1 MGAFIG
7 IIGFLGMIVT
17 IIMLIVRAIRKKPK
31 KIIVIVLG
39 ISFAFFVAGIALTPP
54 SSDQA
59 TGENISEKAKSEQ
72 TSAAITSESSTSP
85 TTQQQEEVNLS
96 QSDITPAFES
106 ACSDVGIDVKKI
118 KNWRRVDDW
127 YNGERYT
134 FTYENMG
141 LKVYFNYD
149 GSVNS
154 INIGNTTDIK
164 LYEQGYEPYDIADY
178 IVDSDTAF
186 SLVPLAEE
194 QIKSHL
200 NYPSTANFSLLDWS
214 YGRQKNTYYLQSSLT
229 AKNGFGVKDDIS
241 FSCAYDVLEN
251 TASLVF
257 LEIDTQVYV
266 NKIKALPERKAIES
280 PKTDNNSSTSDEIR
294 LIDGQLGEY
303 GKKDAKYPEYID
315 FYVPAGDYSVKNN
328 AKNSIVMIIDDKSN
342 DEVSRLTLS
351 TGQSGQIS
359 IKRGQHI
366 ELTIYSDVSL
376 TKK

>member
-7 IIGFLGMIVT
+7 VIGFLGIIIT
-17 IIMLIVRAIRKKPK
+17 IIMLIVRAIRKKSK
-31 KIIVIVLG
+31 KVILIALG

-54 SSDQA
+54 SSDQT
-59 TGENISEKAKSEQ
+59 TGANIYENAKPEQ
-72 TSAAITSESSTSP
+72 TSDAITSETSASP
-85 TTQQQEEVNLS
+85 TTQQQEEANVS
-96 QSDITPAFES
+96 QSYITPAFTS
-106 ACSDVGIDVKKI
+106 ACSDVGIDLNKI
-118 KNWRRVDDW
+118 KNWKRMDDW
-127 YNGERYT
+127 FNGERYT

-154 INIGNTTDIK
+154 ITIGNTTDIK

-178 IVDSDTAF
+178 IVDADTAF
-186 SLVPLAEE
+186 SVVPLAEE

-214 YGRQKNTYYLQSSLT
+214 YGRQKNTYYLRSSLT
-229 AKNGFGVKDDIS
+229 AENGFGVKDDIL
-241 FSCAYDVLEN
+241 FSCAYDVSGN

-257 LEIDTQVYV
+257 LEIDTKVYV

-280 PKTDNNSSTSDEIR
+280 PKTDNNSSTSGEMR

-303 GKKDAKYPEYID
+303 GKKDAKYPEYVD

-351 TGQSGQIS
+351 TGQSGEIS
-359 IKRGQHI
+359 IKSGQHI

>member
-7 IIGFLGMIVT
+7 VIGFFGIIVST
-17 IIMLIVRAIRKKPK
+17 IILIVRAIRKKSK
-31 KIIVIVLG
+31 KVILIALG
-39 ISFAFFVAGIALTPP
+39 ISFVFFVAGIALTP
-54 SSDQA
+54 SSFDQT
-59 TGENISEKAKSEQ
+59 TGANIPENAKSEQ
-72 TSAAITSESSTSP
+72 TSDVITSKTSASP
-85 TTQQQEEVNLS
+85 TTQQQEGGNVS
-96 QSDITPAFES
+96 QSDITPAFAS
-106 ACSDVGIDVKKI
+106 ACSDVGIDVNKI
-118 KNWRRVDDW
+118 KNWKRMDDW
-127 YNGERYT
+127 FNGERYS

-178 IVDSDTAF
+178 IVDTDTAF

-200 NYPSTANFSLLDWS
+200 NYPSTANFSLLDWR

-229 AKNGFGVKDDIS
+229 AENGFGVKDDIS
-241 FSCAYDVLEN
+241 FSCAYDVSGN
-251 TASLVF
+251 TPSLVF
-257 LEIDTQVYV
+257 LQIDTKVYV
-266 NKIKALPERKAIES
+266 NKIKALPERKTIES
-280 PKTDNNSSTSDEIR
+280 PKSDNTSSTSGEIR

-303 GKKDAKYPEYID
+303 GKKDAKYPEYVD

-328 AKNSIVMIIDDKSN
+328 AKNSIVMVIDDKSN

-351 TGQSGQIS
+351 TGQSGEIS
-359 IKRGQHI
+359 IKSGQHI
-366 ELTIYSDVSL
+366 ELTMYSDVSL

>member
-7 IIGFLGMIVT
+7 IIGFMGIIVT
-17 IIMLIVRAIRKKPK
+17 IIMLMVRAIRKKSK
-31 KIIVIVLG
+31 KIIFVALG

-54 SSDQA
+54 SSDQTTRA
-59 TGENISEKAKSEQ
+59 NISEKAKSEQ

-85 TTQQQEEVNLS
+85 TTQQQEEATVS
-96 QSDITPAFES
+96 QSYITPDFES
-106 ACSDVGIDVKKI
+106 ACSDVGIDVKRI
-118 KNWRRVDDW
+118 KNWKRVDDW
-127 YNGERYT
+127 FNGERYT
-134 FTYENMG
+134 FTYENIG

-164 LYEQGYEPYDIADY
+164 LYEQGYEPYNISDY

-241 FSCAYDVLEN
+241 FSCAYDVSGG

-266 NKIKALPERKAIES
+266 NKIKALPERKAKES
-280 PKTDNNSSTSDEIR
+280 QGTDNNSISGEMR

-303 GKKDAKYPEYID
+303 GKKDDKYPEYVD

-351 TGQSGQIS
+351 TGQSGEVS
-359 IKRGQHI
+359 IKSGQHI